1 MTINA
6 TEDVLL
12 VTREGPVATVTL
24 NRPHRRN
31 AVTQQLLDELAQFF
45 AACRRDRECKAIILR
60 GSGDHFCVGL
70 DLVGAHSGDDPIL
83 DELLL
88 GDWGIADILRD
99 MRSCP
104 QPIITLANGSI
115 AGAGLI
121 FALTSDIILAS
132 DDAFFTTAF
141 INLGLSGTEL
151 GVAWRLQRTIGL
163 SLAREIAFTS
173 ARLPAERALTA
184 GLVSQVVP
192 PAELLAAGID
202 MAKRISEYSLDA
214 LRLTKR
220 NLDLALQSP
229 MVEISY
235 ELEERA
241 QLRLAASGALDQS
254 LADFNA
260 RKNRS

>member
-1 MTINA
+1 MTDR
-6 TEDVLL
+6 EPEQVLL
-12 VTREGPVATVTL
+12 IERDGPVATVTL

-31 AVTQQLLDELAQFF
+31 AVTQRMLDELGQFF
-45 AACRRDRECKAIILR
+45 VSCRRDRECRAIILR

-70 DLVGAHSGDDPIL
+70 DLVGAHGDDPIL

-88 GDWGIADILRD
+88 GDWGIADILRN

-121 FALTSDIILAS
+121 FALASDIIIANE
-132 DDAFFTTAF
+132 DAFFTTSF

-151 GVAWRLQRTIGL
+151 GVAWRLQRTIGI
-163 SLAREIAFTS
+163 SLAREMAFTS
-173 ARLPAERALTA
+173 ARLPADRALAA
-184 GLVSQVVP
+184 GLVSQVTP
-192 PAELLAAGID
+192 KDALLAEGRI
-202 MAKRISEYSLDA
+202 MANRIAKYSLDA

-229 MVEISY
+229 NVETSY

-241 QLRLAASGALDQS
+241 QLRRAASGALDEA
-254 LADFNA
+254 LAEFNA
-260 RKNRS
+260 RKSGN